1 VSPRTVLV
9 TGAAGF
15 IGSRVCEALLR
26 RGDRVRGLDSFDPAY
41 DPALKR
47 RNVAEARAA
56 GDLEVLEGDVRDAA
70 AVRGA
75 LAGCDAV
82 VHLAAR
88 VGVRPS
94 VLDPVG
100 YADVNVGGTAAVLEE
115 ALRAGVRTIVA
126 ASSSSVYGARSG
138 APFSEKDPC
147 DRPVS
152 PYAASKRAMER
163 LCEARQGASGIDVC
177 CLRFF
182 TTYGPRQRPE
192 MAIHSF
198 VRALEEGRPVPV
210 HGDGSA
216 GRDYTYVDDVAD
228 GVARALDRAR
238 GFRVYNVGGSR
249 PVTLAALVAAVE
261 GATGRKAVVDRRPE
275 QAGDVPFTCADVSLA
290 RADLAWEPRTAL
302 EEGLRRF
309 VEWYRARR

>member
-1 VSPRTVLV
+1 VRTVLV

-26 RGDRVRGLDSFDPAY
+26 RGDRVRGLDSFDGAY

-47 RNVAEARAA
+47 RNVDEVREA

-70 AVRGA
+70 RVREA

-94 VLDPVG
+94 LLDPVG
-100 YADVNVGGTAAVLEE
+100 YADVNVGGTAVVLGE
-115 ALRAGVRTIVA
+115 AIRAGARTFVA
-126 ASSSSVYGARSG
+126 ASSSSVYGARTG

-147 DRPVS
+147 DRPIS

-163 LCEARQGASGIDVC
+163 LCAERQAASGIDLA

-192 MAIHSF
+192 MAIHAF
-198 VRALEEGRPVPV
+198 VRGIEEGRPIAV
-210 HGDGSA
+210 HGDGGAS
-216 GRDYTYVDDVAD
+216 RDYTCVDDVAE
-228 GVARALDRAR
+228 GVVRALDRSKGLR
-238 GFRVYNVGGSR
+238 TWNIGGSR
-249 PVTLAALVAAVE
+249 PVSLSDLVAALE
-261 GATGRKAVVDRRPE
+261 AATGRKAAVERLPD
-275 QAGDVPFTCADVSLA
+275 QSGDVPWTCADVSLA
-290 RADLAWEPRTAL
+290 KAELGWEPRTSL

-309 VEWYRARR
+309 VAWYRARR